1 MSLVAKP
8 LLLALAVA
16 AVLAEPSLARADP
29 PFKDFTNDSPR
40 IDLPG
45 LNEYAPAARDSGKA
59 ANARTLRMDARLSDK
74 GRTIDR
80 GLVWRV
86 FYPTP
91 GADGKLPLLATAKGG
106 SATFQFEPGDYL
118 VNVAFGKA
126 SVTRKVTVPKTG
138 PVPDQSLVLNAGGLR
153 LNAVSGNDVSIPAEK
168 LRFSVY
174 TSDEKKSGHRSLVAA
189 KVKPN
194 TVVRLNAGTYHIVSD
209 YGKVN
214 AIIGAD
220 IRVQAGKLTEATIQH
235 RAAQMTLKLVSA
247 PGGEAIADT
256 AWSIL
261 TSAGDIVSESVG
273 AFPSIVL
280 AEGKYTAVA
289 RNKGHIYQ
297 RDFDV
302 TPGHNQDVEVLLR

>member
-1 MSLVAKP
+1 MSLAAKS
-8 LLLALAVA
+8 LLP
-16 AVLAEPSLARADP
+16 VLASAALLCQSLPSRADP
-29 PFKDFTNDSPR
+29 PFKDFTNETPR

-45 LNEYAPAARDSGKA
+45 LNEYAPATRDANKA
-59 ANARTLRMDARLSDK
+59 AGFRAIRMDARLSEK
-74 GRTIDR
+74 GQPIDR

-106 SATFQFEPGDYL
+106 SATFQFEAGDYL

-126 SVTRKVTVPKTG
+126 SVTRKVTVPKVG
-138 PVPDQSLVLNAGGLR
+138 PVPEQSLVLNAGGLR
-153 LNAVSGNDVSIPAEK
+153 LNAVSGNDVTIPAEK
-168 LRFSVY
+168 LRFSIY
-174 TSDEKKSGHRSLVAA
+174 TSDEKDGKRALVAT
-189 KVKPN
+189 KVKPS
-194 TVVRLNAGTYHIVSD
+194 TVVRLNAGTYHVVSD

-302 TPGHNQDVEVLLR
+302 TPGRNQDVEVLLQ

>member
-1 MSLVAKP
+1 MSAVAKP
-8 LLLALAVA
+8 LLLALASA
-16 AVLAEPSLARADP
+16 AVMFQPLPSRADP
-29 PFKDFTNDSPR
+29 PFKDFTNEGPH

-45 LNEYAPAARDSGKA
+45 LNEYAPTARDSRET
-59 ANARTLRMDARLSDK
+59 ANLRTVRIEARLSEK
-74 GRTIDR
+74 GKPVKS

-86 FYPTP
+86 FYPSP
-91 GADGKLPLLATAKGG
+91 GNDGKLPLLATAKGG
-106 SATFQFEPGDYL
+106 AATFQFQPGDYL
-118 VNVAFGKA
+118 VNVCFGKA
-126 SVTRKVTVPKTG
+126 SVTRKITVPKVG
-138 PVPDQSLVLNAGGLR
+138 PVAEQSLVLNAGGLR
-153 LNAVSGNDVSIPAEK
+153 LNAVSGNDVKIPADK
-168 LRFSVY
+168 LRFSIY
-174 TSDEKKSGHRSLVAA
+174 TNDAEGDEKRALVAS

-214 AIIGAD
+214 AVVGAD

-289 RNKGHIYQ
+289 RNKGQIYQ
-297 RDFDV
+297 RDFEV
-302 TPGHNQDVEVLLR
+302 TPGQNQDVEVLLR